1 MAPPPARLSFGEMPP
16 FSIEA
21 LRGEMDNLLA
31 WSDQL
36 RVELDIGTAHRDVQV
51 EHLLNANREMSV
63 RVDQL
68 QDRFDHFIDEHWRPM
83 RHFACGWSPVS
94 RSLQEIHPSNPPS
107 MLELEA
113 SLGLLSLHCHL
124 DAPVPLPSPS
134 FKEDILPSPLSS
146 SPTLVSA
153 LTLTSPSLR
162 SSPSPPTHRYLPP
175 HCRQD
180 RGSRSSA
187 TSSTPDLTQGKDNYR
202 KENSSPYSQ
211 RQRATPRNQEQRLRM
226 QSQQM
231 FRSLVK
237 EYGALA
243 AQEAFEG
250 VVRDLGVEMNH
261 DVLGCR
267 DCHWEGRDIVYC
279 RRSRHNREHPYHECP
294 IGQECC

>member
-1 MAPPPARLSFGEMPP
+1 MAPPPACLSFGEMPP

-21 LRGEMDNLLA
+21 LRGEVDNLLA

-36 RVELDIGTAHRDVQV
+36 CVELDIGTAHRDAQV
-51 EHLLNANREMSV
+51 ESLLSANREMSV

-68 QDRFDHFIDEHWRPM
+68 QDRFDHFIDEHWHPM
-83 RHFACGWSPVS
+83 QHFACGVVSCLAVFAGDSPFE
-94 RSLQEIHPSNPPS
+94 LPS

-113 SLGLLSLHCHL
+113 SLGLFSLRHHL
-124 DAPVPLPSPS
+124 DAPVPLLSPS
-134 FKEDILPSPLSS
+134 FEEGILPSPLSS

-153 LTLTSPSLR
+153 LTLTSPSLH

-175 HCRQD
+175 HRRQD
-180 RGSRSSA
+180 RGSRSSP
-187 TSSTPDLTQGKDNYR
+187 TSSIPDLTRGQDSCR
-202 KENSSPYSQ
+202 KENSSPYSR
-211 RQRATPRNQEQRLRM
+211 RQRATPRNPEQQLRM
-226 QSQQM
+226 QSRQM
-231 FRSLVK
+231 FWLLVK

-250 VVRDLGVEMNH
+250 VVRDLGVEMNY

-279 RRSRHNREHPYHECP
+279 RRSQHNREHPYHECP